1 MPFARDSARGTFAGG
16 WFFRYAFSG
25 MAKPNFIELP
35 GCDPIPIIFEDRSV
49 LAIDK
54 PRGWMLVPDSW
65 RKTNWNLQTAID
77 SSIRADDFWARSR
90 NLRYLRHVHRL
101 DADTS
106 GVMLFAKSE
115 GAMRAM
121 GDLFESRRMEK
132 TYLAVV
138 EGVPRQNEWKCE
150 LPIGSDPKNF
160 GKMRVD
166 YSEEGKEAETHF
178 RVLLG
183 NERFTLIEACPLT
196 GRTHQIRLHLAASDS
211 PIMCDEIYGRVEK
224 GFRLGLRAVRLA
236 YKDTFTRRLVT
247 ILAPTENFL
256 KEFGFKLTP
265 ELQKEK
271 WVRRAFVP
279 KDKGQVEK
287 PPLAAKKV

>member
-1 MPFARDSARGTFAGG
+1 
-16 WFFRYAFSG
+16 
-25 MAKPNFIELP
+25 MAKPKFIELP
-35 GCDPIPIIFEDRSV
+35 GCDLIPIIYEDRSV

-90 NLRYLRHVHRL
+90 NLTYLRHVHRL

-121 GDLFESRRMEK
+121 GDMFESRRMEK

-138 EGVPRQNEWKCE
+138 EGVPKQKEWTCE
-150 LPIGSDPKNF
+150 LPIGPDPLKF
-160 GKMRVD
+160 GKMKVD
-166 YSEEGKEAETHF
+166 RGEEGKEAETYF
-178 RVLLG
+178 RVLTA
-183 NERFTLIEACPLT
+183 NDRFTLIEASPFT
-196 GRTHQIRLHLAASDS
+196 GRTHQIRLHLVESGS

-236 YKDTFTRRLVT
+236 YKDTFTRRPVS
-247 ILAPTENFL
+247 IIASAENFL
-256 KEFGFKLTP
+256 KEYGFKMSP
-265 ELQKEK
+265 ELQSAK
-271 WVRRAFVP
+271 WVRPRFIP
-279 KDKGQVEK
+279 KEEKGQGGT
-287 PPLAAKKV
+287 PPLTEAKRATTGVVKEQ

>member
-1 MPFARDSARGTFAGG
+1 
-16 WFFRYAFSG
+16 
-25 MAKPNFIELP
+25 MAKMKFIELP
-35 GCDPIPIIFEDRSV
+35 GCDLIPIIYEDRSV

-90 NLRYLRHVHRL
+90 NLTYLRHVHRL

-121 GDLFESRRMEK
+121 GDMFESRRMEK
-132 TYLAVV
+132 TYLAIV
-138 EGVPRQNEWKCE
+138 EGAPKQKEWVCD
-150 LPIGSDPKNF
+150 LPIGPDPLKF
-160 GKMRVD
+160 GKMMVD
-166 YSEEGKEAETHF
+166 RGEEGKEAETYF
-178 RVLLG
+178 RVLTS
-183 NERFTLIEACPLT
+183 NERFTLIEASPLT
-196 GRTHQIRLHLAASDS
+196 GRTHQIRLHLAESGS

-236 YKDTFTRRLVT
+236 YKDTFTRRPVS
-247 ILAPTENFL
+247 IIASAENFL
-256 KEFGFKLTP
+256 KEFSFKMTP
-265 ELQKEK
+265 ELQSAK
-271 WVRRAFVP
+271 WVRPRFIP
-279 KDKGQVEK
+279 KEEKGQGAK
-287 PPLAAKKV
+287 PPHSAARRATTGIVKEQ

>member
-1 MPFARDSARGTFAGG
+1 
-16 WFFRYAFSG
+16 

-35 GCDPIPIIFEDRSV
+35 GCDLIPIIFEDRSV

-106 GVMLFAKSE
+106 GVMLFANSE

-121 GDLFESRRMEK
+121 GDMFESRRMEK

-138 EGVPRQNEWKCE
+138 EGVPKEKEWNCE
-150 LPIGSDPKNF
+150 LPIGPDPKNF

-166 YSEEGKEAETHF
+166 YSEEGKESETHF
-178 RVLLG
+178 RVLMS
-183 NERFTLIEACPLT
+183 NERFTLIEASPLT
-196 GRTHQIRLHLAASDS
+196 GRTHQIRLHLAESGS

-236 YKDTFTRRLVT
+236 YQDTFTRRPVN
-247 ILAPTENFL
+247 IIAPAEEFL
-256 KEFGFKLTP
+256 REFNFKLTP
-265 ELQKEK
+265 ELQSAK

-279 KDKGQVEK
+279 KAKGQDGNS
-287 PPLAAKKV
+287 PLPVKNLPAS

>member
-1 MPFARDSARGTFAGG
+1 
-16 WFFRYAFSG
+16 

-49 LAIDK
+49 IAIDK

-138 EGVPRQNEWKCE
+138 EGVPKQPQWTCN
-150 LPIGSDPKNF
+150 LPIGPDALNF

-166 YSEEGKEAETHF
+166 HTEEGKEAETHF
-178 RVLLG
+178 RVLLS
-183 NERFTLIEACPLT
+183 NDRFTLIEASPLT
-196 GRTHQIRLHLAASDS
+196 GRTHQIRLHLAESGS
-211 PIMCDEIYGRVEK
+211 PIMCDELYGRVEK

-236 YKDTFTRRLVT
+236 YHDTFTRRPVN
-247 ILAPTENFL
+247 IIAPCESFL
-256 KEFGFKLTP
+256 REFNLKLTP
-265 ELQKEK
+265 ELLASK
-271 WVRRAFVP
+271 WIRQRFVKTESVP
-279 KDKGQVEK
+279 GAKLTPPVKKNSAGQ
-287 PPLAAKKV
+287 

>member
-1 MPFARDSARGTFAGG
+1 
-16 WFFRYAFSG
+16 
-25 MAKPNFIELP
+25 MAKTKFIELP
-35 GCDPIPIIFEDRSV
+35 GCDLIPIIYEDRSV

-90 NLRYLRHVHRL
+90 NLTYLRHVHRL

-121 GDLFESRRMEK
+121 GDMFESRRMEK
-132 TYLAVV
+132 TYLAIV
-138 EGVPRQNEWKCE
+138 EGAPKQKEWTCD
-150 LPIGSDPKNF
+150 LPIGPDPLKF
-160 GKMRVD
+160 GKMMVD
-166 YSEEGKEAETHF
+166 RGEEGKEAETYF
-178 RVLLG
+178 RVLTA
-183 NERFTLIEACPLT
+183 NERFTLIEASPLT
-196 GRTHQIRLHLAASDS
+196 GRTHQIRLHLAESGS

-236 YKDTFTRRLVT
+236 YKDTFTRRPVS
-247 ILAPTENFL
+247 IIASAENFL
-256 KEFGFKLTP
+256 KEFGFKMTP
-265 ELQKEK
+265 ELQSAK
-271 WVRRAFVP
+271 WVRPRFIP
-279 KDKGQVEK
+279 KDEKGQGAK
-287 PPLAAKKV
+287 PPLAAASRATTGIVKEQ

>member
-1 MPFARDSARGTFAGG
+1 
-16 WFFRYAFSG
+16 
-25 MAKPNFIELP
+25 MAKTKFIELP
-35 GCDPIPIIFEDRSV
+35 GCDLIPIIYEDRSV

-90 NLRYLRHVHRL
+90 NLTYLRHVHRL

-121 GDLFESRRMEK
+121 GDMFESRSMEK
-132 TYLAVV
+132 TYLAIV
-138 EGVPRQNEWKCE
+138 EGVPKEKEWTCD
-150 LPIGSDPKNF
+150 LPIGPDPLKF
-160 GKMRVD
+160 GKMMVD
-166 YSEEGKEAETHF
+166 RGEEGKEAETHF
-178 RVLLG
+178 RVLTA
-183 NERFTLIEACPLT
+183 NERFTLIEASPLT
-196 GRTHQIRLHLAASDS
+196 GRTHQIRLHLAESGS

-236 YKDTFTRRLVT
+236 YKDTFTRRPVS
-247 ILAPTENFL
+247 IIASAENFL
-256 KEFGFKLTP
+256 KEFGFKMSP
-265 ELQKEK
+265 ELQSAK
-271 WVRRAFVP
+271 WVRPRFIP
-279 KDKGQVEK
+279 KEEKGQGTK
-287 PPLAAKKV
+287 PPLAAAKRATTGIVKEQ